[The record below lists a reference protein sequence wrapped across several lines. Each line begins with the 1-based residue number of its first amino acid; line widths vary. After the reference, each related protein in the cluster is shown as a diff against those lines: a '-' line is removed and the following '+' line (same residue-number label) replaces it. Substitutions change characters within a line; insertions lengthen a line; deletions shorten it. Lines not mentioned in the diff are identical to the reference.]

1 MFVSSSVGRRR
12 QRGLTLIELIIF
24 IVIVTTAVAGI
35 LSVMNIT
42 VKSSADPMIRKQAMA
57 IAEAVLDE
65 VLARDFANPTGGFVE
80 SSTTCANRNLYDD
93 VSDYHCFNAASTNRI
108 DGNETLGSSTIA
120 TLSAYAASVD
130 VDATTAA
137 LGLTGGTEVKTVTVV
152 VTGNNESITLIGYRT
167 NY

>member
-1 MFVSSSVGRRR
+1 MCVDRLATQRR
-12 QRGLTLIELIIF
+12 QSGLSLIELIIF

-35 LSVMNIT
+35 LTVMNVT
-42 VKSSADPMIRKQAMA
+42 VKSSADPMIRKQALA

-80 SSTTCANRNLYDD
+80 SSPTCDNRALYDD

-108 DGNETLGSSTIA
+108 NGNETLGSTSIA
-120 TLSAYAASVD
+120 ALSAYAASVD
-130 VDATTAA
+130 IDAATAA
-137 LGLTGGTEVKTVTVV
+137 LGLTAGTEVKTVTVV
-152 VTGNNESITLIGYRT
+152 VTGNNESITLRGYRT

>member
-1 MFVSSSVGRRR
+1 
-12 QRGLTLIELIIF
+12 LTLIELIIF

-35 LSVMNIT
+35 LSVMNVT

-65 VLARDFANPTGGFVE
+65 VLARNFDNPPLVDFTE
-80 SSTTCANRNLYDD
+80 SSATCENRALYDD
-93 VSDYHCFNAASTNRI
+93 VSDFHCFNAASTNRI
-108 DGNETLGSSTIA
+108 NGSATLGSSSIS

-130 VDATTAA
+130 VDATIAA
-137 LGLTGGTEVKTVTVV
+137 LGLTGGTQVKTVTVV
-152 VTGNNESITLIGYRT
+152 VTGNNESITLKGYRT